1 MDASAADS
9 VWCAQRHG
17 CRLTVFD
24 MAEAEQVCSEDRDCI
39 GFVDSGER
47 SWLSKL
53 VTRVPSTKLM
63 SFTIAQREMR

>member
-1 MDASAADS
+1 MDSTAADN

-24 MAEAEQVCSEDRDCI
+24 MAEAERKCAEDRDCI
-39 GFVDSGER
+39 GFVDKGER

-53 VTRVPSTKLM
+53 VTLPRFNKAQFFPNRATRV
-63 SFTIAQREMR
+63 A